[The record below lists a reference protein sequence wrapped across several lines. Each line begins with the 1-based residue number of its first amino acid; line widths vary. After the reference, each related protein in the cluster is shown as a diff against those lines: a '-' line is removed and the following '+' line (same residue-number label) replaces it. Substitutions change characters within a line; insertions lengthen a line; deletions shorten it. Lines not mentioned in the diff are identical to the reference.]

1 MKNESHSTENCVV
14 AYFVYGI
21 FMNHIRLPFS
31 FSCAEK

>member
-21 FMNHIRLPFS
+21 FMNHIRLLWPF
-31 FSCAEK
+31 FCGKN